1 MFCLK
6 PEGDTKVKQYLF
18 PNQKVTPALLVIL
31 FLATAATPAVRQ
43 LQGAINYP
51 DFSDTTGLQLNGDA
65 AQAGSALRLA
75 PAANTKVGSAFATA
89 KQDISAFSTTFRFK
103 ISNAFGA
110 GADGFTFTIQSMGVT
125 ALGSAGGNLGYTGI
139 SPSVAIEFDTYYNGY
154 FGDPN
159 DNHIGINLNGNI
171 TSVAT
176 DNVTGSQLDAGHLWE
191 AVIQYDGT
199 TLTATAT
206 NLEGSGSASVSYD
219 VDIPTILGTSE
230 AYVGFTAGTG
240 NSAADHD
247 VLSWQFSSANQ
258 AVPEPN
264 SYLIWLLGFLGLW
277 RHCKWRKSSLFRTVA

>member
-1 MFCLK
+1 MN
-6 PEGDTKVKQYLF
+6 QYLF
-18 PNQKVTPALLVIL
+18 PNMKMTPALLAIL
-31 FLATAATPAVRQ
+31 FLAMAAIPTVKQ
-43 LQGAINYP
+43 LQGAIYYP

-65 AQAGSALRLA
+65 AKAGSALRLA

-89 KQDISAFSTTFRFK
+89 KQDISGFSTTFQFR
-103 ISNAFGA
+103 ISNAFGS
-110 GADGFTFTIQSMGVT
+110 GADGFTFTIQSKGVT

-139 SPSVAIEFDTYYNGY
+139 SPSVAIEFDTYYNSY

-159 DNHIGINLNGNI
+159 GNHIGINLNGNI

-176 DNVTGSQLDAGHLWE
+176 DNVSGGQLDAGHLWE

-219 VDIPTILGTSE
+219 VNIPTILGTSE
-230 AYVGFTAGTG
+230 AYVGFTAATG
-240 NSAADHD
+240 GAGADHE

-264 SYLIWLLGFLGLW
+264 SHLIWLLGFIGLW
-277 RHCKWRKSSLFRTVA
+277 RGRRRQRSSLSQTAA